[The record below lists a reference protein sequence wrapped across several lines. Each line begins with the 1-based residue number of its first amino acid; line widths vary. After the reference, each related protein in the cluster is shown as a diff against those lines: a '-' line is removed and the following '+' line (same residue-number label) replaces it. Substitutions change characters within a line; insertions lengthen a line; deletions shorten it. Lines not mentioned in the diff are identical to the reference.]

1 MTHRASEIRV
11 LVARARRIIL
21 LLVQERSRKLL
32 LSKDFKDEA
41 IEIRAKVQEVYREMT
56 LRRGRDYEGGR
67 CVALILLL

>member
-11 LVARARRIIL
+11 LVARGRKIIL

-41 IEIRAKVQEVYREMT
+41 MTFRAKVHEVYRKMA
-56 LRRGRDYEGGR
+56 LRRGRDYEGGQ